1 MADGGSGGHVDS
13 IRQSGKSRTEQAI
26 LADSAGPSFIN
37 TLTIT
42 SNEEGRK
49 KVSLLPG
56 VIRIQYWE
64 SLLKHCVIFIDVT
77 QSIRNNKQWC

>member
-49 KVSLLPG
+49 KVSREKKYEY
-56 VIRIQYWE
+56 VYCDQI
-64 SLLKHCVIFIDVT
+64 SKDDV
-77 QSIRNNKQWC
+77 QNYKLF